1 MKPTYDEIIRNKMVK
16 VTLLE
21 WEKKILDSM
30 SDLIME
36 QCEVMEERCR
46 VLFAQI
52 NAVNERENNLTEAL
66 GSYNHR
72 LNECRR
78 KIEKIQDDY
87 KKFLED
93 ASNAIAESKLLDEE
107 TAEKQAKLL
116 ETIQE
121 ILCEEDEPYEP
132 TEDWLKSEEKLQE
145 WYNEQREN
153 AKEFYAKR
161 AAQINESVER
171 LQAVLPSKCSQDSQ
185 SPIESDYLHDIIPE
199 D

>member
-52 NAVNERENNLTEAL
+52 NAVNERENNLAEAL

-93 ASNAIAESKLLDEE
+93 GMYLSYAFTLFVTPK
-107 TAEKQAKLL
+107 
-116 ETIQE
+116 TIFQ
-121 ILCEEDEPYEP
+121 Y
-132 TEDWLKSEEKLQE
+132 
-145 WYNEQREN
+145 
-153 AKEFYAKR
+153 
-161 AAQINESVER
+161 
-171 LQAVLPSKCSQDSQ
+171 
-185 SPIESDYLHDIIPE
+185 
-199 D
+199 

>member
-1 MKPTYDEIIRNKMVK
+1 M
-16 VTLLE
+16 
-21 WEKKILDSM
+21 
-30 SDLIME
+30 
-36 QCEVMEERCR
+36 
-46 VLFAQI
+46 
-52 NAVNERENNLTEAL
+52 
-66 GSYNHR
+66 
-72 LNECRR
+72 
-78 KIEKIQDDY
+78 
-87 KKFLED
+87 
-93 ASNAIAESKLLDEE
+93 DEE

-121 ILCEEDEPYEP
+121 ILCEQDEPYEP

-145 WYNEQREN
+145 WYNEQVFSVSFKYSVVNASAFIKIYFLSHIKREN